1 MSKRTSLV
9 AVSFFAVLIIAGCRA
24 SVPKTASETI
34 TLMTKYSEDGRYED
48 AIKLARD
55 WLKGHPDDNGATFYA
70 QIAITYLMKASKDP
84 AHKDEW
90 IQQSIVYYD
99 RDLSVHQNQKV
110 DIERYSVGRGFESA
124 GDLSTTNR
132 CQYYA
137 RAVKLF
143 EEEIP
148 FIQGD
153 SLTAYGHTTP
163 LAPVRQENEK
173 ALQRVKAKVSGN
185 GCT

>member
-1 MSKRTSLV
+1 M
-9 AVSFFAVLIIAGCRA
+9 VSFFVVLIIVGCRA
-24 SVPKTASETI
+24 SVPKTASETL
-34 TLMTKYSEDGRYED
+34 TLIAKYSEDGRYDE
-48 AIKLARD
+48 AIKVAQD
-55 WLKGHPDDNGATFYA
+55 WMKGHPDDNGATFYE
-70 QIAITYLMKASKDP
+70 QIAIIYLTKASKDP

-110 DIERYSVGRGFESA
+110 DIELYSVGRGFEAA

-132 CQYYA
+132 CPYYA

-143 EEEIP
+143 EEEMP
-148 FIQGD
+148 LIQGD
-153 SLTAYGHTTP
+153 SVTAYGHTTP